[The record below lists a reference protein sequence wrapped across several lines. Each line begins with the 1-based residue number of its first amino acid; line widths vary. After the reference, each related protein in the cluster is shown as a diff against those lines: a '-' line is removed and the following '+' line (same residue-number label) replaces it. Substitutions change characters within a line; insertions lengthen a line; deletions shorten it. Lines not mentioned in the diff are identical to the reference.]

1 MAEVRSVTR
10 RMEKAAPRDRGCE
23 ASRDRVPRHH
33 GRGANRAPGSAG
45 EDGEIQTG
53 RPPAGGRAGLLRWD
67 HDGTPHAR
75 AHARERGEGAYRLT
89 GAFSCGCAMKP

>member
-10 RMEKAAPRDRGCE
+10 TMVKAAPRDRGCE

-45 EDGEIQTG
+45 EAGEIQTE

-75 AHARERGEGAYRLT
+75 AHAQEGGGGVPVDRRVFVRTRDVL
-89 GAFSCGCAMKP
+89 